1 MPLYEFKCRSCNHV
15 FEARIG
21 VTDPYPTCGVCGKEV
36 RKVFH
41 PTPIIFKG
49 SGWHITDYKRNGG
62 RSKDD
67 STSLETDV
75 KKSEAK
81 SESAS
86 EAKSEATASS

>member
-15 FEARIG
+15 FESRIG
-21 VTDPYPTCGVCGKEV
+21 VSDPYPACEVCGQEV

-62 RSKDD
+62 SCKDGRDSSDSGSSKAERHRESPSD
-67 STSLETDV
+67 S
-75 KKSEAK
+75 KSEV
-81 SESAS
+81 
-86 EAKSEATASS
+86 TADT